1 MSKRLLGIK
10 IVVVLIALMLFTQ
23 GCSTKETLITTPV
36 RQEIS
41 FNKLIADLP
50 YMDFNRTARS
60 EQEAS
65 IMAWDLY
72 LYIKELE
79 GRLERL
85 KDGRE

>member
-1 MSKRLLGIK
+1 M
-10 IVVVLIALMLFTQ
+10 
-23 GCSTKETLITTPV
+23 
-36 RQEIS
+36 
-41 FNKLIADLP
+41 P

-65 IMAWDLY
+65 LMAWDLY

-85 KDGRE
+85 RDGRE

>member
-1 MSKRLLGIK
+1 
-10 IVVVLIALMLFTQ
+10 MLFTQ

-65 IMAWDLY
+65 LMAWDLY

-85 KDGRE
+85 RDGRE

>member
-1 MSKRLLGIK
+1 M
-10 IVVVLIALMLFTQ
+10 IALMLFTQ

-65 IMAWDLY
+65 LMAWDLY

-85 KDGRE
+85 RDGRE